1 MSFNQIIFK
10 NFRQNFSHYAIYLFS
25 LITSIV
31 LYFSFVA
38 LKYAH
43 KINMTESYPII
54 KEGSQVGS
62 YFLFFIIIAFLLY
75 ANVLFIKR
83 RSYELALYQTLGLSK
98 FNILYILMLEQLLL
112 FIITATL
119 GIIIGIFGSKILL
132 MIVFTLLGIK
142 EKVPIIFSLRAV
154 IETLLL
160 IGVAYLFT
168 AIQNFVLVFKQS
180 ISQLSKNNQVKE
192 SNHNKITFEEV
203 ILGILGI
210 ILIITGYYLSLNI
223 VQYYNSIGILLFILF
238 STVIGAYF
246 FFKSSVS
253 LVFKMVK
260 KFRKGVISVNDV
272 MFSSS
277 IMYRIKKNAFSLT
290 VMAIISAITVSV
302 LCFAAI
308 SRASLDSEIKYSS
321 PHDVT
326 IRDQQKAN
334 ELANELNNQKIPHF
348 YNYKEVIHTKL
359 YKDDLF
365 DVKMKEPYNVTITS
379 DKYIPNTNLKRG
391 QADLFVAEGA
401 IKDLVK
407 HKKHGKAIIGNKKH
421 HVDIK
426 LRKDINKI
434 YFMTDVDLG
443 GPTFVLNDQDYQ
455 EIRKYTKPKHI
466 VSQFGFDLK
475 HKKDALALEKAKN
488 KVDKSIETR
497 SEAASSISS
506 LTGIL
511 LFVTSFLGVT
521 FLIAVCCIIYIK
533 QIDETEDELE
543 NYSILRK
550 LGFTQKDMARG
561 LKFKITFNF
570 GLPLVI
576 ALSHAYFTSL
586 AYMKLMGTTNQIPIF
601 IVMGLYICMYAIFA
615 IIAYNHS
622 KRTIRH
628 SI

>member
-25 LITSIV
+25 LITSVV

-119 GIIIGIFGSKILL
+119 GIIIGLFGSKILL

-407 HKKHGKAIIGNKKH
+407 HKKHGKAIIGTKKH
-421 HVDIK
+421 HIDIK

-511 LFVTSFLGVT
+511 LFVTSFLGIT

-550 LGFTQKDMARG
+550 LGFTQKYMARG
-561 LKFKITFNF
+561 LKFKILFNF

-601 IVMGLYICMYAIFA
+601 IVMGLYVCMYAIFA
-615 IIAYNHS
+615 ITAYNHS

>member
-25 LITSIV
+25 LITSVV

-119 GIIIGIFGSKILL
+119 GIIIGLFGSKILL

-407 HKKHGKAIIGNKKH
+407 HKKHGKAIIGTKKH
-421 HVDIK
+421 HIDIK

-434 YFMTDVDLG
+434 YFMTYVDLG

-511 LFVTSFLGVT
+511 LFVTSFLGIT

-561 LKFKITFNF
+561 LKFKILFNF

-601 IVMGLYICMYAIFA
+601 IVMGLYVCMYAIFA
-615 IIAYNHS
+615 ITAYNHS

>member
-1 MSFNQIIFK
+1 MSFNEIIFK
-10 NFRQNFSHYAIYLFS
+10 NFRQNLSHYAIYLFS
-25 LITSIV
+25 LITSVV
-31 LYFSFVA
+31 LFFSFVA
-38 LKYAH
+38 LKYTH
-43 KINMTESYPII
+43 SINITETYPII

-62 YFLFFIIIAFLLY
+62 YFLFFIIVAFLLY
-75 ANVLFIKR
+75 ANVLFLKR
-83 RSYELALYQTLGLSK
+83 RSSELALYQTLGLSK
-98 FNILYILMLEQLLL
+98 FNIIYILMFEQLLI
-112 FIITATL
+112 FSITAIL
-119 GIIIGIFGSKILL
+119 GITIGIFGSKILL

-142 EKVPIIFSLRAV
+142 EKVPIIFSFRAV
-154 IETLLL
+154 FETLLL
-160 IGVAYLFT
+160 IGVAYFLT
-168 AIQNFVLVFKQS
+168 AAQNLILVLKQS
-180 ISQLSKNNQVKE
+180 ISELSKHNQAKQM
-192 SNHNKITFEEV
+192 NHNKITFEEV

-210 ILIITGYYLSLNI
+210 ILIISGYYYSLRI
-223 VQYYNSIGILLFILF
+223 VHYYDAIGVLMFILF
-238 STVIGAYF
+238 ATVIGAYL

-253 LVFKMVK
+253 LVFKIIK
-260 KFRKGVISVNDV
+260 SFKKGVISVNDV

-277 IMYRIKKNAFSLT
+277 IMYRIQKNVFSLT
-290 VMAIISAITVSV
+290 VMAIISAITLSV

-308 SRASLDSEIKYSS
+308 SRATLLSEIKYTS

-326 IRDQQKAN
+326 IKDQQKAN
-334 ELANELNNQKIPHF
+334 QLASELNNRKIPHF

-365 DVKMKEPYNVTITS
+365 DIKAKEPYNVTITS
-379 DKYIPNTNLKRG
+379 DKYIPNTDLKRG

-407 HKKHGKAIIGNKKH
+407 HKKHGKAVIGTKKH

-475 HKKDALALEKAKN
+475 HKKEMLALEKATN

-497 SEAASSISS
+497 SEAISSISS

-511 LFVTSFLGVT
+511 LFVTSFLGIS

-550 LGFTQKDMARG
+550 LGFTQKDMAKG
-561 LKFKITFNF
+561 LKFKIAFNF

-615 IIAYNHS
+615 MTAYNHS

>member
-25 LITSIV
+25 LITSVV

-119 GIIIGIFGSKILL
+119 GIIIGLFGSKILL

-407 HKKHGKAIIGNKKH
+407 HKKHGKAIIGTKKH
-421 HVDIK
+421 HIDIK

-511 LFVTSFLGVT
+511 LFVTSFLGIT

-561 LKFKITFNF
+561 LKFKILTNF

-601 IVMGLYICMYAIFA
+601 IVMGLYVCMYAIFA
-615 IIAYNHS
+615 ITAYNHS